1 MLTTRLIVGAA
12 LLALAGCA
20 QMQALNDSIDS
31 MSDSRKVGTDTHGN
45 AISANDLQQQ
55 FRDITGYSLAKPEG
69 ELKACSDM
77 AYCRFDAWKRA
88 YDHELSAYQLNIDRV
103 RRQQEEAKKHE
114 AEQACLA
121 KPSCRREMDKTEVK
135 RRLQQ
140 SYETMVTM
148 LSRSP
153 AEGDSIFREF
163 CGQAA
168 TAQRQGVSRAELAGR
183 VEDLPGISPYYRQ
196 FFVESA
202 EACWDSAKFGMSWK
216 EAIRIPRRR

>member
-1 MLTTRLIVGAA
+1 MKRVIAGAA

-20 QMQALNDSIDS
+20 QMERFNESINS
-31 MSDSRKVGTDTHGN
+31 ISDSRKVGTDAQGN
-45 AISANDLQQQ
+45 AISANDLQQK
-55 FRDITGYSLAKPEG
+55 FREITGYSLAKPTG
-69 ELKACSDM
+69 LKSCGDM
-77 AYCRFDAWKRA
+77 STCRFSEWQRA
-88 YDHELSAYQLNIDRV
+88 YDRELSAYQSNIDRV
-103 RRQQEEAKKHE
+103 RRREEEDKKHE
-114 AEQACLA
+114 EEQACLA
-121 KPSCRREMDKTEVK
+121 KPTCRREMDKAEVK

-140 SYETMVTM
+140 SYETMTTM
-148 LSRSP
+148 LSHSP
-153 AEGDSIFREF
+153 AEGDSFFREF

-168 TAQRQGVSRAELAGR
+168 ATQRQGMSRTELADR